1 MIPYLC
7 PICKSPLLDQGKDAV
22 CKNGHLFDRAKEGY
36 FYLLPPKSN
45 APGDNA
51 EMVRARR
58 DFLDCGFYVPLA
70 RAITDEINALFQR
83 PVTLLDAGCGTG
95 FYLSEI
101 IEKRQNDKDVYVA
114 IDISKNAVKICAKRN
129 ERAECAVASVYDVPV
144 QNDFA
149 DVIVCVFSPFAMEE
163 YTRILKNGG
172 VLILVYPC
180 ENHLVQLRKALY
192 ENVRDVATALPASS
206 LELVDKKEI
215 SYSFD
220 LTTSKQISDL
230 LTMTPYVYRAPKA
243 SVENVKSKTGL
254 DLTADFCMCTL
265 KKTSR

>member
-1 MIPYLC
+1 MISYLC

-70 RAITDEINALFQR
+70 SAITDEINALFQR

-129 ERAECAVASVYDVPV
+129 ERAEC
-144 QNDFA
+144 
-149 DVIVCVFSPFAMEE
+149 
-163 YTRILKNGG
+163 
-172 VLILVYPC
+172 
-180 ENHLVQLRKALY
+180 
-192 ENVRDVATALPASS
+192 DVATALPASS

-220 LTTSKQISDL
+220 LTTSKQICDL

>member
-101 IEKRQNDKDVYVA
+101 IEKRQNNKDVYVA
-114 IDISKNAVKICAKRN
+114 IDISKNAVKIC
-129 ERAECAVASVYDVPV
+129 
-144 QNDFA
+144 
-149 DVIVCVFSPFAMEE
+149 
-163 YTRILKNGG
+163 
-172 VLILVYPC
+172 
-180 ENHLVQLRKALY
+180 
-192 ENVRDVATALPASS
+192 
-206 LELVDKKEI
+206 
-215 SYSFD
+215 
-220 LTTSKQISDL
+220 
-230 LTMTPYVYRAPKA
+230 
-243 SVENVKSKTGL
+243 
-254 DLTADFCMCTL
+254 
-265 KKTSR
+265 

>member
-1 MIPYLC
+1 MISYLC

-163 YTRILKNGG
+163 YTRILKNDG

-220 LTTSKQISDL
+220 LTTSKQICDL

-243 SVENVKSKTGL
+243 SVENVKSKTCL
-254 DLTADFCMCTL
+254 DLTADFCICAL

>member
-1 MIPYLC
+1 MQKPVARPRKRRRLQKQSSFR
-7 PICKSPLLDQGKDAV
+7 PRQRGLLLSSASKIERSRRQ
-22 CKNGHLFDRAKEGY
+22 CRNG
-36 FYLLPPKSN
+36 
-45 APGDNA
+45 
-51 EMVRARR
+51 ARKTR
-58 DFLDCGFYVPLA
+58 FLDCGFYVPLA
-70 RAITDEINALFQR
+70 SAITDEINALFQR

-163 YTRILKNGG
+163 YTRILKNDG

-206 LELVDKKEI
+206 LELVDKRKYHIRLI
-215 SYSFD
+215 S
-220 LTTSKQISDL
+220 Q
-230 LTMTPYVYRAPKA
+230 PR
-243 SVENVKSKTGL
+243 NKS
-254 DLTADFCMCTL
+254 AIC
-265 KKTSR
+265 SP

>member
-1 MIPYLC
+1 MQKPVARPRKRRRLQKRSSFR
-7 PICKSPLLDQGKDAV
+7 PRQRGLLLSSASKIERSRRQCRNGARKTRFSRLRILRAVGKGNHRRNKRALSTSRNSFGRRV
-22 CKNGHLFDRAKEGY
+22 RNGILF
-36 FYLLPPKSN
+36 
-45 APGDNA
+45 
-51 EMVRARR
+51 VRNHR
-58 DFLDCGFYVPLA
+58 
-70 RAITDEINALFQR
+70 
-83 PVTLLDAGCGTG
+83 
-95 FYLSEI
+95 
-101 IEKRQNDKDVYVA
+101 KRQNDKDVYVA

-215 SYSFD
+215 SYSFN
-220 LTTSKQISDL
+220 LTTSKQICDL

-243 SVENVKSKTGL
+243 SVENVKSKTCL
-254 DLTADFCMCTL
+254 DLTADFCMCVL
-265 KKTSR
+265 KKSSR

>member
-95 FYLSEI
+95 FYLSKI
-101 IEKRQNDKDVYVA
+101 IKKRQNDKDVYVA

-129 ERAECAVASVYDVPV
+129 ERGVRRRKRVRRARSKRFCGRNRVRFFAVCNGRIHSDFEERRSV
-144 QNDFA
+144 DFGISVRESPRSTEKS
-149 DVIVCVFSPFAMEE
+149 VIRKR
-163 YTRILKNGG
+163 TRRCN
-172 VLILVYPC
+172 
-180 ENHLVQLRKALY
+180 R
-192 ENVRDVATALPASS
+192 
-206 LELVDKKEI
+206 
-215 SYSFD
+215 
-220 LTTSKQISDL
+220 
-230 LTMTPYVYRAPKA
+230 
-243 SVENVKSKTGL
+243 
-254 DLTADFCMCTL
+254 
-265 KKTSR
+265 TSRKFARTCRQKGNIIFV

>member
-83 PVTLLDAGCGTG
+83 PVTLLDAGNGILFVRNHRKKT
-95 FYLSEI
+95 
-101 IEKRQNDKDVYVA
+101 KRQGRLRGNRHIQKCR
-114 IDISKNAVKICAKRN
+114 KN
-129 ERAECAVASVYDVPV
+129 
-144 QNDFA
+144 
-149 DVIVCVFSPFAMEE
+149 
-163 YTRILKNGG
+163 
-172 VLILVYPC
+172 
-180 ENHLVQLRKALY
+180 LRKAQRARG
-192 ENVRDVATALPASS
+192 VRRRKRVRRARPKRFCGRNRVRFFAVCNGRIHSDFEERRS
-206 LELVDKKEI
+206 VDFGI
-215 SYSFD
+215 SVRESPRS
-220 LTTSKQISDL
+220 TEK
-230 LTMTPYVYRAPKA
+230 
-243 SVENVKSKTGL
+243 SVIRKRTRRCNR
-254 DLTADFCMCTL
+254 
-265 KKTSR
+265 TSRKFARTCRQKGNIIFV

>member
-1 MIPYLC
+1 MIRYLC
-7 PICKSPLLDQGKDAV
+7 PICKSPLLDKGKDAV

-45 APGDNA
+45 TPGDNA

-58 DFLDCGFYVPLA
+58 DFLDCGLYEPLA
-70 RAITDEINALFQR
+70 SAIADEINALFQR
-83 PVTLLDAGCGTG
+83 PITLLDAGCGTG

-101 IEKRQNDKDVYVA
+101 IKKRQNDKDVYAA

-163 YTRILKNGG
+163 YARILKDGG

-180 ENHLVQLRKALY
+180 ENHLIQLRKALY
-192 ENVRDVATALPASS
+192 ENVREVATALPESS
-206 LELVDKKEI
+206 LELIDKNEI
-215 SYSFD
+215 SYPFA
-220 LTTSKQISDL
+220 LTSSKQISDL

-243 SVENVKSKTGL
+243 SVENVKSKTSL
-254 DLTADFCMCTL
+254 ALTADFCLCAL
-265 KKTSR
+265 KKTIR

>member
-83 PVTLLDAGCGTG
+83 PVTLFWTQGAERDFICPKSSKKDKMTRT
-95 FYLSEI
+95 FM
-101 IEKRQNDKDVYVA
+101 RQ
-114 IDISKNAVKICAKRN
+114 S
-129 ERAECAVASVYDVPV
+129 
-144 QNDFA
+144 
-149 DVIVCVFSPFAMEE
+149 
-163 YTRILKNGG
+163 T
-172 VLILVYPC
+172 YP
-180 ENHLVQLRKALY
+180 KM
-192 ENVRDVATALPASS
+192 P
-206 LELVDKKEI
+206 
-215 SYSFD
+215 
-220 LTTSKQISDL
+220 
-230 LTMTPYVYRAPKA
+230 
-243 SVENVKSKTGL
+243 
-254 DLTADFCMCTL
+254 
-265 KKTSR
+265 

>member
-70 RAITDEINALFQR
+70 SAITDEINALFQR

-101 IEKRQNDKDVYVA
+101 IEKRQNDKDVYAA

-220 LTTSKQISDL
+220 LTTSKQI
-230 LTMTPYVYRAPKA
+230 
-243 SVENVKSKTGL
+243 
-254 DLTADFCMCTL
+254 
-265 KKTSR
+265 